1 MVEYAHAFRE
11 GTYRRRTALAAS
23 ARRRGCVPLPRSA
36 SRGLA
41 CNGIR
46 CAAGFAPRVRRRR
59 DDQRNRRGRCCRPS
73 CGRLTKLYDFQANG
87 RQPCVPRLRTARFRM
102 PRTVCLAAHGG
113 SAGRRSL
120 PCRFLLFLSIPL
132 AHGFARG
139 ASSALCRRALRSGK
153 VMCATARALPDA
165 MFHVK
170 QFIALQCDKGTN
182 VSRETSGRGTRSK
195 TGLAF
200 LGKSA
205 RRRAARMNR

>member
-46 CAAGFAPRVRRRR
+46 CAAASPHASDVAATTSAIDEVGAVAHRAADASDAPGRS
-59 DDQRNRRGRCCRPS
+59 NR
-73 CGRLTKLYDFQANG
+73 
-87 RQPCVPRLRTARFRM
+87 
-102 PRTVCLAAHGG
+102 
-113 SAGRRSL
+113 L

-139 ASSALCRRALRSGK
+139 ASSASCRRALRSGK
-153 VMCATARALPDA
+153 VMCATARAFPDA

-170 QFIALQCDKGTN
+170 QFMHCSATKEQMFHVK
-182 VSRETSGRGTRSK
+182 TSGRGTRSK

>member
-46 CAAGFAPRVRRRR
+46 CAAGFAPRVRCRR

-73 CGRLTKLYDFQANG
+73 CGRRLLLAPG
-87 RQPCVPRLRTARFRM
+87 RSNR
-102 PRTVCLAAHGG
+102 
-113 SAGRRSL
+113 L

-139 ASSALCRRALRSGK
+139 ASSASCRRVLRSGK

>member
-46 CAAGFAPRVRRRR
+46 RAAGFAPRVPRRR
-59 DDQRNRRGRCCRPS
+59 DDQRNRRGQRCR
-73 CGRLTKLYDFQANG
+73 
-87 RQPCVPRLRTARFRM
+87 
-102 PRTVCLAAHGG
+102 
-113 SAGRRSL
+113 L

-139 ASSALCRRALRSGK
+139 ASSASCRRVLRSGK